1 MVLAL
6 MGILAGASGPT
17 GIAEWAF
24 LNRVRLGEVMDLP
37 YGVPRKDVFRRVL
50 STLNPGAF
58 QACFVSGLQAMQTRA
73 AAATG
78 VTQPIYA
85 VDGKTLR
92 RSHDRAKGLGALHS
106 VSLWA
111 ADYGLTLGQ
120 VATAEKSNALFNDN
134 GARQFPS
141 C

>member
-1 MVLAL
+1 
-6 MGILAGASGPT
+6 
-17 GIAEWAF
+17 
-24 LNRVRLGEVMDLP
+24 
-37 YGVPRKDVFRRVL
+37 
-50 STLNPGAF
+50 
-58 QACFVSGLQAMQTRA
+58 MQTRA

-92 RSHDRAKGLGALHS
+92 RSHDRAKGWGALHS

-120 VATAEKSNALFNDN
+120 VATAEKSNDITAIPELLKLVEI
-134 GARQFPS
+134 
-141 C
+141 